1 MKQKLKDI
9 CEGITDG
16 SHNPPS
22 GGSASD
28 FIMIS
33 SKNVFDDCITYDEPR
48 FLTEEQFNIENKRT
62 NITSGDILMTIVG
75 TVGRTAVVNSNTRK
89 ITLQRSVAVLHP
101 NNKICNSRFLMYSLR
116 SKRKYFE
123 SEAHG
128 VAQKGIYLKQL
139 SEIYL
144 NIPEKKRQNNIVQI
158 LDNVCDIIML
168 RKQQLQQLDDLI
180 KARFVEMF
188 GDLRINPRN
197 WKFQSIE
204 ELTELITDGEH
215 ATPRR
220 VDSGIY
226 LLSARNVLN
235 HTLQLDDVDYINDKE
250 YNRIAKRVIPVEGDV
265 LISCS
270 GTVGRC
276 CTVPAGLQFQMV
288 RSVALLRFKQNI
300 IPKFA
305 EYMVT
310 SDFMQEQI
318 NQSKTASSQANLF
331 QGKIAKLKG
340 FSPPIELQEQFASFV
355 QQVDK
360 SKFDKIYRERYKG
373 TNRPGAYVLESGHR
387 PRSVVPD
394 REEGGLSDEW
404 WFF

>member
-22 GGSASD
+22 GGPASD

-101 NNKICNSRFLMYSLR
+101 NKKICNSRFLMYSLR

-188 GDLRINPRN
+188 GDPENGNIQYPTFKLKDLSTKISDGVHAKPEYKETGRPFLSVVNIN
-197 WKFQSIE
+197 KKKVDFTDCKYVSE
-204 ELTELITDGEH
+204 EAYQKMIKSTHPE
-215 ATPRR
+215 R
-220 VDSGIY
+220 
-226 LLSARNVLN
+226 
-235 HTLQLDDVDYINDKE
+235 
-250 YNRIAKRVIPVEGDV
+250 GDV
-265 LISCS
+265 LY
-270 GTVGRC
+270 TKVGATYGIPAYVDTDVEFCLYVSVCLIKPIHNKINSRFLALQMDMPFIKHQADKRIKGIG
-276 CTVPAGLQFQMV
+276 VPDLHLNQ
-288 RSVALLRFKQNI
+288 I
-300 IPKFA
+300 
-305 EYMVT
+305 
-310 SDFMQEQI
+310 SDFDI
-318 NQSKTASSQANLF
+318 VC
-331 QGKIAKLKG
+331 
-340 FSPPIELQEQFASFV
+340 PPREKQDAFISFV
-355 QQVDK
+355 EQVDK
-360 SKFDKIYRERYKG
+360 SKAVVQKALDEAQLLFDSLMQQYFG
-373 TNRPGAYVLESGHR
+373 
-387 PRSVVPD
+387 
-394 REEGGLSDEW
+394 
-404 WFF
+404 